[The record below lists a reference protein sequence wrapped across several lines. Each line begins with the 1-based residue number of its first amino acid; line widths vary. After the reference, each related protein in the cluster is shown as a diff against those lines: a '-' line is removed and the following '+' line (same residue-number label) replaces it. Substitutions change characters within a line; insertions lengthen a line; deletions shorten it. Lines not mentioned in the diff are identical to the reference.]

1 MVLRSSITDFIS
13 FTPVLPCQV
22 SLVVGV
28 VEEGTSKNDRK
39 VSKVEVGSPWRGLCS
54 GQLLGLEVLDFFFC
68 NIMINQILNFFQIGQ
83 KLPAFFRSSSFKLPE
98 DPTKPVITVPSPLG
112 IQFTHLILSLFLSQ
126 KVIMIAAG
134 SGIAPFR
141 SFWQARMQQAEV
153 GLAPSSLYS
162 LEHFLKLEIIFVLNY
177 FPRSGRSP
185 PWSDN
190 PGLWLQKGEHGPS
203 EEGD

>member
-13 FTPVLPCQV
+13 FTPVSPCQV

-28 VEEGTSKNDRK
+28 VEERISKNDRK

-98 DPTKPVITVPSPLG
+98 DPTKPVKTVSSPLG
-112 IQFTHLILSLFLSQ
+112 IQFNPQSVSIPKGDHDCRWKWHRSVQ
-126 KVIMIAAG
+126 KLLASTNAAG
-134 SGIAPFR
+134 RGGPG
-141 SFWQARMQQAEV
+141 SF
-153 GLAPSSLYS
+153 LTLLS
-162 LEHFLKLEIIFVLNY
+162 
-177 FPRSGRSP
+177 
-185 PWSDN
+185 
-190 PGLWLQKGEHGPS
+190 
-203 EEGD
+203 

>member
-13 FTPVLPCQV
+13 FTPVSPCQV

-28 VEEGTSKNDRK
+28 VEEGISKNDRK

-54 GQLLGLEVLDFFFC
+54 GQLLGLEVLDFYYV
-68 NIMINQILNFFQIGQ
+68 IMINQIFNCFQIGQ

-98 DPTKPVITVPSPLG
+98 DPTKPVKTFSSPLG
-112 IQFTHLILSLFLSQ
+112 IQFTHLILSVFLSQ

-141 SFWQARMQQAEV
+141 SFWQARMQQAEA
-153 GLAPSSLYS
+153 GLAPSSLCS

-177 FPRSGRSP
+177 FLRSGRSL